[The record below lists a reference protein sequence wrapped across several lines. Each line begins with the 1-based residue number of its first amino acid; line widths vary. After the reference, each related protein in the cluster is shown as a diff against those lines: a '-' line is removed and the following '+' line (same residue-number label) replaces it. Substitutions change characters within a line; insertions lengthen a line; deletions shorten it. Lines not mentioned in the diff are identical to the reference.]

1 MNPYSPDLRWR
12 IVRAHQEGEGS
23 VRELAE
29 RFDVSARTV
38 QRYLT
43 CLRTTGS
50 LLPKAYRHGPRR
62 LLRVSHL
69 GALRS
74 LLKDKNDRTDA
85 EMAEALEQRTGL
97 LVSSRTINR
106 TWQRLGVT
114 RKKKR

>member
-43 CLRTTGS
+43 QIRTTGS
-50 LLPKAYRHGPRR
+50 LLPKGYRHGPRR
-62 LLRVSHL
+62 LLRVAHL

-74 LLKDKNDRTDA
+74 LLKEKNDRTDA

-97 LVSSRTINR
+97 HVSSRTINR
-106 TWQRLGVT
+106 TWKRMGVT